1 VKITPIDIRRREFK
15 RSVRGYVDEEVDAF
29 LDAVAN
35 EFERL
40 SQENAD
46 LQDRVQAL
54 EEQVAGHAHIREALE
69 KTLVAAQLQSEEI
82 RSKAQKES
90 QSILRDAEGKAKNIV
105 GELYSQTQKVQQTLM
120 QLKLMEE
127 DFRFKF
133 RALLEGYLRLLDEG
147 PVLLSGLET
156 RLAESAGAGVEG
168 VSRPSDE
175 GPEGASNAAVSGGLG
190 EDNPTLETEEVSALA
205 NGPDSRGGK
214 KKGKAEGHA
223 SPQASATSTGKRIV
237 DDTTEELTIE
247 TASPQTEVRAD
258 SGGQAPT
265 GGKTSKDGTEGDG
278 PFAEQPDDGADPFP
292 GTGTIQPKVREF
304 EW

>member
-82 RSKAQKES
+82 RSKAEKES

-133 RALLEGYLRLLDEG
+133 RALMEGYLRLLDEG
-147 PVLLSGLET
+147 PVLLSGLDT
-156 RLAESAGAGVEG
+156 RLAESVDTEVGGASG
-168 VSRPSDE
+168 PKDE
-175 GPEGASNAAVSGGLG
+175 GSGASMEAVPREGGN
-190 EDNPTLETEEVSALA
+190 DNPTLENEEVSALKTGQA
-205 NGPDSRGGK
+205 DSGGTETT
-214 KKGKAEGHA
+214 GTDGHV
-223 SPQASATSTGKRIV
+223 SPQVSATNGGKRIV
-237 DDTTEELTIE
+237 DDTTEESTIE
-247 TASPQTEVRAD
+247 TDSPRPEAQVDKGSQVETC
-258 SGGQAPT
+258 
-265 GGKTSKDGTEGDG
+265 GKNSEDGTKRGVLFG
-278 PFAEQPDDGADPFP
+278 EQGEDPADPFP
-292 GTGTIQPKVREF
+292 GGEVKPSKVREF